1 MNLGSIIER
10 EEKRFVYRVR
20 CSSDENN
27 KEEEMEEG
35 IRVSWASGCHWLLL
49 KEPLRFF
56 NGSTIWESYLKFK
69 LVEMK
74 EDEKRWILD
83 FVGRD
88 LDKKWVSYGRKKNWE
103 RGFRE
108 RDEGAGSWILK
119 FEFISSR
126 DVL

>member
-10 EEKRFVYRVR
+10 EEKRFMYRVR

-27 KEEEMEEG
+27 KEEEMKERIG
-35 IRVSWASGCHWLLL
+35 VSWASECSWLLL
-49 KEPLRFF
+49 EEPLRFF
-56 NGSTIWESYLKFK
+56 DGSAIWESYLKFQS
-69 LVEMK
+69 VEMK

-88 LDKKWVSYGRKKNWE
+88 LDKIWASYGRKKNWE
-103 RGFRE
+103 WGFHK
-108 RDEGAGSWILK
+108 RDEGAGLWILK

-126 DVL
+126 DAL